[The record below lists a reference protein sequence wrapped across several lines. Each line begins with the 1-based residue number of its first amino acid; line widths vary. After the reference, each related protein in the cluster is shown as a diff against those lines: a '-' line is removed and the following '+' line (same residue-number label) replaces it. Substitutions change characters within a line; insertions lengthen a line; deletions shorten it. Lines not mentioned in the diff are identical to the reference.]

1 MERRVGTEE
10 GTWRNLLGKSL
21 KQVAGVASRG
31 GTEGA
36 LKQMH
41 G

>member
-1 MERRVGTEE
+1 MERCVLTEE
-10 GTWRNLLGKSL
+10 GTWRNLLGKSP

-36 LKQMH
+36 LKQTP